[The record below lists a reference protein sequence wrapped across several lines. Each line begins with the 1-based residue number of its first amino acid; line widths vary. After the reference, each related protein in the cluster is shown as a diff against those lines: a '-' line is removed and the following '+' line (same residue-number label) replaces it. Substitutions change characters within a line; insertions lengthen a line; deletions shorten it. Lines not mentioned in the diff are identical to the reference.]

1 MRVLLVDDDPNFAQ
15 SVVLMLEDVGH
26 RCVATTSGEE
36 AIELAKTRDFD
47 FILLDLLL
55 PDIDGYE
62 VIEQLKLEGIPTPYL
77 IQSGL
82 VDRDSEFGGLAF
94 GTGEYLVKPFTKSEL
109 VSGMEAVI
117 ARSRLMATADPEYAP
132 RLQIEPEPEGPK
144 HRQHRRFKTLKNARI
159 DYGDGID
166 CRILNLSHNGAAIRL
181 PDEKAEFPPTFFLD
195 LQSGEHYHCRVC
207 WRHKD
212 KIGVKFLGLDL

>member
-47 FILLDLLL
+47 FILIDLLL

-62 VIEQLKLEGIPTPYL
+62 VIEQLKLEGVPTPYL

-117 ARSRLMATADPEYAP
+117 ARSRVP
-132 RLQIEPEPEGPK
+132 G
-144 HRQHRRFKTLKNARI
+144 
-159 DYGDGID
+159 
-166 CRILNLSHNGAAIRL
+166 
-181 PDEKAEFPPTFFLD
+181 
-195 LQSGEHYHCRVC
+195 
-207 WRHKD
+207 
-212 KIGVKFLGLDL
+212 